1 MAQVI
6 KTTFQLRR
14 GNLEVWERNNPIL
27 AKGEP
32 SFVVDKNALKIGDGV
47 TPWKELEF
55 IGINQDD
62 LSKAIE
68 DYFKEN
74 PGAGSGGR
82 GIVSIERTSG
92 DGSPGS
98 QDVYTI
104 LYTDNTTSSFTVY
117 NGKDG
122 VGATEDCD
130 IFIVTIGEED
140 NATPSYYYADKTVEE
155 IAEAA
160 WKGKAVFCKHW
171 FTHTVV
177 PLLTITETEAVFS
190 NVIGIPEGD
199 KDQAYLVTV
208 TVDNEKVDILIDKL
222 EPGSNFIVNITR
234 NESDVYVSD
243 KTYEEVFTAIKS
255 GRNVMAKLEDFLF
268 PLSFFDNNSIAFIHT
283 LITPSKDSYVDDSFS
298 ITISLTPEGVEVHNK
313 SFSFYGEVD
322 LRIEEQL
329 TEAKEN
335 GDFNGK
341 DGRGIVSISKTDGTG
356 APGTYDTYTIT
367 YTDLTTSTFTVY
379 NGKDGEDGKDGA
391 SFWIATFP
399 IDWSI
404 NQLAECEISG
414 IQIPV
419 SRELKEYDLILGI
432 DGNVG
437 IVRWVRE
444 GKVGIRRSQVLLK
457 GQPGQ
462 DGRGIT
468 SILKTSGDGTPGST
482 DTYTISYGENSTST
496 FTVYNGK
503 DGKDGSAT
511 EGEQRKPQVF
521 QTTSFDLLP
530 TTDVY
535 IGDFGIVKTQ
545 IVDGKNSH
553 TAFIY
558 TENGWA
564 ALDGNYNANNV
575 YFDEDLL
582 VTTKIGTIQ
591 TLTNGQAVLPARG
604 KTLKQV
610 FSSLIAK
617 RKAPTATL
625 PSGTIEW
632 TNYENGNYLVEV
644 GETITPT
651 WKTTFSAGSYTY
663 GPSTGITATQAKV
676 YLSTNSNSSST
687 ISAGEMNGKTGS
699 LSALTIN
706 DTSTKHYAKVEYGWT
721 DGTSIPKDNFGDD
734 YINTSNNLPIQAAS
748 GKTDTSTYYIQGY
761 RKAFFGS
768 RVSPIELTSHN
779 IRSLADNTN
788 SSNAN
793 FTVTIDQ
800 GATQV
805 VIAVPQGRVVKKVED
820 NGAFGQDILEAF
832 DKYTDS
838 STINVGGADA
848 TSSNIGNYSAKYNVY
863 VYNPSTPLGSNTYTV
878 ILGNE

>member
-47 TPWKELEF
+47 TPWKELEY
-55 IGINQDD
+55 IGVGKED
-62 LSKAIE
+62 LAKAIE

-74 PGAGSGGR
+74 PDIDTGA
-82 GIVSIERTSG
+82 
-92 DGSPGS
+92 
-98 QDVYTI
+98 
-104 LYTDNTTSSFTVY
+104 
-117 NGKDG
+117 
-122 VGATEDCD
+122 
-130 IFIVTIGEED
+130 
-140 NATPSYYYADKTVEE
+140 
-155 IAEAA
+155 
-160 WKGKAVFCKHW
+160 
-171 FTHTVV
+171 
-177 PLLTITETEAVFS
+177 
-190 NVIGIPEGD
+190 
-199 KDQAYLVTV
+199 
-208 TVDNEKVDILIDKL
+208 
-222 EPGSNFIVNITR
+222 
-234 NESDVYVSD
+234 
-243 KTYEEVFTAIKS
+243 
-255 GRNVMAKLEDFLF
+255 
-268 PLSFFDNNSIAFIHT
+268 
-283 LITPSKDSYVDDSFS
+283 
-298 ITISLTPEGVEVHNK
+298 
-313 SFSFYGEVD
+313 
-322 LRIEEQL
+322 
-329 TEAKEN
+329 
-335 GDFNGK
+335 
-341 DGRGIVSISKTDGTG
+341 DGRGIVSIVRTDGD
-356 APGTYDTYTIT
+356 GTAGTVDTYTIT

-379 NGKDGEDGKDGA
+379 NGKDGDPGNGIAFIEYETTSVPGASIPLKFILDNGDTYNITIPGGKQGLDGRGIQSISRTDGNGAPGAADTYTIVYTDETTSTFTVTNGKDGEDGEDGA

-399 IDWSI
+399 IDWPI

-419 SRELKEYDLILGI
+419 SRELKEYDLILGA

-457 GQPGQ
+457 GQSGQ

-468 SILKTSGDGTPGST
+468 SILRTSGDGVPGT
-482 DTYTISYGENSTST
+482 RDTYTIYYTDDTTSTFDVINGHAGPMGPAGRGISFISLVGSSGSPSTSGVMDIYKIQYT
-496 FTVYNGK
+496 DGTFDSFTVYNGK
-503 DGKDGSAT
+503 DGKDGSNA
-511 EGEQRKPQVF
+511 ESEQREPQVF

-545 IVDGKNSH
+545 IVDDKNSH

-591 TLTNGQAVLPARG
+591 TLTNGQATLSAKG

-610 FSSLIAK
+610 FSSLIAE

-651 WKTTFSAGSYTY
+651 WKTTFSAGSYSY
-663 GPSTGITATQAKV
+663 GPATGVTSIQAKV

-699 LSALTIN
+699 LSALTVQ
-706 DTSTKHYAKVEYGWT
+706 DSTTKHYAKVDYGWAQ
-721 DGTSIPKDNFGDD
+721 GTSVPKDNFGDD
-734 YINTSNNLPIQAAS
+734 YTNTSKNLPIQAAS
-748 GKTDTSTYYIQGY
+748 NKTDTSTYYIQGY

-768 RVSPIELTSHN
+768 RVSPIELNSYN
-779 IRSLADNTN
+779 IRSLADNAN

-805 VIAVPQGRVVKKVED
+805 IIAVPQGRVVKKIED

-848 TSSNIGNYSAKYNVY
+848 TSSNIGSYSTKYNVY

>member
-14 GNLEVWERNNPIL
+14 GLLETWEKNNPIL

-32 SFVVDKNALKIGDGV
+32 SFVVDKNALKIGDGT
-47 TPWKELEF
+47 TPWKELEY
-55 IGINQDD
+55 IGLNQED
-62 LSKAIE
+62 LAKAIE

-74 PGAGSGGR
+74 PSSGTGA
-82 GIVSIERTSG
+82 
-92 DGSPGS
+92 
-98 QDVYTI
+98 
-104 LYTDNTTSSFTVY
+104 
-117 NGKDG
+117 
-122 VGATEDCD
+122 
-130 IFIVTIGEED
+130 
-140 NATPSYYYADKTVEE
+140 
-155 IAEAA
+155 
-160 WKGKAVFCKHW
+160 
-171 FTHTVV
+171 
-177 PLLTITETEAVFS
+177 
-190 NVIGIPEGD
+190 
-199 KDQAYLVTV
+199 
-208 TVDNEKVDILIDKL
+208 
-222 EPGSNFIVNITR
+222 
-234 NESDVYVSD
+234 
-243 KTYEEVFTAIKS
+243 
-255 GRNVMAKLEDFLF
+255 
-268 PLSFFDNNSIAFIHT
+268 
-283 LITPSKDSYVDDSFS
+283 
-298 ITISLTPEGVEVHNK
+298 
-313 SFSFYGEVD
+313 
-322 LRIEEQL
+322 
-329 TEAKEN
+329 
-335 GDFNGK
+335 
-341 DGRGIVSISKTDGTG
+341 DGRGIVSITRTSGDG
-356 APGTYDTYTIT
+356 APGTIDTYTIT

-379 NGKDGEDGKDGA
+379 NG
-391 SFWIATFP
+391 
-399 IDWSI
+399 
-404 NQLAECEISG
+404 
-414 IQIPV
+414 
-419 SRELKEYDLILGI
+419 R
-432 DGNVG
+432 
-437 IVRWVRE
+437 
-444 GKVGIRRSQVLLK
+444 
-457 GQPGQ
+457 

-468 SILKTSGDGTPGST
+468 SISRTSGNGAPGST
-482 DTYTISYGENSTST
+482 DTYTINYNDNSTST

-503 DGKDGSAT
+503 DGKDGSTT
-511 EGEQRKPQVF
+511 EGEQREPQVF

-535 IGDFGIVKTQ
+535 IGDFGIVKIQ

-591 TLTNGQAVLPARG
+591 TLTNGQATLSAKG

-610 FSSLIAK
+610 FSSLVAE

-663 GPSTGITATQAKV
+663 GPATGVTPTQAKV
-676 YLSTNSNSSST
+676 YLSTNSNSSSA
-687 ISAGEMNGKTGS
+687 IGAGEMNGKTGN
-699 LSALTIN
+699 LSALTVN
-706 DTSTKHYAKVEYGWT
+706 DTSTKHYAKVEYGWIE
-721 DGTSIPKDNFGDD
+721 GTSTPKDNFGDD
-734 YINTSNNLPIQAAS
+734 YINTSKNLPIQAVS
-748 GKTDTSTYYIQGY
+748 NKTDTSTYYIQGY

-779 IRSLADNTN
+779 IRSLTNNVN
-788 SSNAN
+788 SSNAS

-832 DKYTDS
+832 DKYTGS
-838 STINVGGADA
+838 STVNVGGADA

-863 VYNPSTPLGSNTYTV
+863 VYSPATPLGANTYTV
-878 ILGNE
+878 ILGDE

>member
-32 SFVVDKNALKIGDGV
+32 SFVVDKNALKIGDGA
-47 TPWKELEF
+47 TPWKELEY
-55 IGINQDD
+55 IGVGRED
-62 LSKAIE
+62 LAKAIE

-74 PGAGSGGR
+74 PDIDTGA
-82 GIVSIERTSG
+82 
-92 DGSPGS
+92 
-98 QDVYTI
+98 
-104 LYTDNTTSSFTVY
+104 
-117 NGKDG
+117 
-122 VGATEDCD
+122 
-130 IFIVTIGEED
+130 
-140 NATPSYYYADKTVEE
+140 
-155 IAEAA
+155 
-160 WKGKAVFCKHW
+160 
-171 FTHTVV
+171 
-177 PLLTITETEAVFS
+177 
-190 NVIGIPEGD
+190 
-199 KDQAYLVTV
+199 
-208 TVDNEKVDILIDKL
+208 
-222 EPGSNFIVNITR
+222 
-234 NESDVYVSD
+234 
-243 KTYEEVFTAIKS
+243 
-255 GRNVMAKLEDFLF
+255 
-268 PLSFFDNNSIAFIHT
+268 
-283 LITPSKDSYVDDSFS
+283 
-298 ITISLTPEGVEVHNK
+298 
-313 SFSFYGEVD
+313 
-322 LRIEEQL
+322 
-329 TEAKEN
+329 
-335 GDFNGK
+335 
-341 DGRGIVSISKTDGTG
+341 DGRGIISIVRTDGD
-356 APGTYDTYTIT
+356 GTAGTVDTYTIT

-379 NGKDGEDGKDGA
+379 NGKDGDPGNGIAFIEYETTSVPGASIPFKFILDNGDTYNITIPGGKQGLDGRGIQSISRTDGNGAPGAADTYTIVYTDETTSTFTVTNGKDGEDGA

-419 SRELKEYDLILGI
+419 SRELKEYDLILGT

-457 GQPGQ
+457 GQSGQ

-468 SILKTSGDGTPGST
+468 SILRTSGNGASGTR
-482 DTYTISYGENSTST
+482 DTYTIYYTDDTTSTFDVINGHAGPMGPAGRGISFISLVGSSGSPSTSGVVDT
-496 FTVYNGK
+496 YKIQYTDGTSDSFTVYNGK
-503 DGKDGSAT
+503 DGKDGSNA
-511 EGEQRKPQVF
+511 ESEQREPQVF

-545 IVDGKNSH
+545 IVDDKNSH

-591 TLTNGQAVLPARG
+591 TLTNGQATLSAKG

-610 FSSLIAK
+610 FSSLIAE

-644 GETITPT
+644 GKTITPT

-663 GPSTGITATQAKV
+663 GPATGVTSTQAKV

-699 LSALTIN
+699 LSALTVQ
-706 DTSTKHYAKVEYGWT
+706 DSTTKHYAKVDYGWVQ
-721 DGTSIPKDNFGDD
+721 GTSVPKDNFGDD
-734 YINTSNNLPIQAAS
+734 YTNTSKNLPIQAAS
-748 GKTDTSTYYIQGY
+748 NKTDTSTYYIQGY

-768 RVSPIELTSHN
+768 RVSPIELNSYN
-779 IRSLADNTN
+779 IRSLADNAN

-805 VIAVPQGRVVKKVED
+805 IIAVPQGRVVKKIED

-848 TSSNIGNYSAKYNVY
+848 TSSNIGSYSTKYNVY

>member
-14 GNLEVWERNNPIL
+14 GLLETWEKNNPIL

-32 SFVVDKNALKIGDGV
+32 SFVVDKNALKIGDGT
-47 TPWKELEF
+47 TPWKDLEY
-55 IGINQDD
+55 IGLNQDD
-62 LSKAIE
+62 LAKAIE

-74 PGAGSGGR
+74 PGSG
-82 GIVSIERTSG
+82 T
-92 DGSPGS
+92 
-98 QDVYTI
+98 
-104 LYTDNTTSSFTVY
+104 
-117 NGKDG
+117 
-122 VGATEDCD
+122 GA
-130 IFIVTIGEED
+130 
-140 NATPSYYYADKTVEE
+140 
-155 IAEAA
+155 
-160 WKGKAVFCKHW
+160 
-171 FTHTVV
+171 
-177 PLLTITETEAVFS
+177 
-190 NVIGIPEGD
+190 
-199 KDQAYLVTV
+199 
-208 TVDNEKVDILIDKL
+208 
-222 EPGSNFIVNITR
+222 
-234 NESDVYVSD
+234 
-243 KTYEEVFTAIKS
+243 
-255 GRNVMAKLEDFLF
+255 
-268 PLSFFDNNSIAFIHT
+268 
-283 LITPSKDSYVDDSFS
+283 
-298 ITISLTPEGVEVHNK
+298 
-313 SFSFYGEVD
+313 
-322 LRIEEQL
+322 
-329 TEAKEN
+329 
-335 GDFNGK
+335 
-341 DGRGIVSISKTDGTG
+341 DGRGIVSITRTSGDGAQGTTDI
-356 APGTYDTYTIT
+356 YTIT

-399 IDWSI
+399 IDWSFDQI
-404 NQLAECEISG
+404 AECEISG
-414 IQIPV
+414 IQVPV
-419 SRELKEYDLILGI
+419 SRELKEYDLILGT

-444 GKVGIRRSQVLLK
+444 GKVGIRRSQASLK
-457 GQPGQ
+457 GQSGQ

-468 SILKTSGDGTPGST
+468 SILRTSGNGAPGTR
-482 DTYTISYGENSTST
+482 DTYTIYYTDNTTST
-496 FTVYNGK
+496 FDVINGHAGPIGPAGRGISFISLVGSSGSSSTTGVVDTYKIQYTDGTADSFTVRNGK

-511 EGEQRKPQVF
+511 EGEQREPQVF

-535 IGDFGIVKTQ
+535 IGDFGIVKIQ

-591 TLTNGQAVLPARG
+591 TLTNGQATLSAKG

-610 FSSLIAK
+610 FSSLIAE

-663 GPSTGITATQAKV
+663 GPATGVTPIQAKV

-687 ISAGEMNGKTGS
+687 IGAGEMNGKTGS
-699 LSALTIN
+699 LNALIVN

-721 DGTSIPKDNFGDD
+721 NGTSTPKDNFGDD
-734 YINTSNNLPIQAAS
+734 HINTSKNLPIQAAS

-768 RVSPIELTSHN
+768 RVSPIELTSYN
-779 IRSLADNTN
+779 IRSLASNTN
-788 SSNAN
+788 SSNAS

-800 GATQV
+800 DATQV

-832 DKYTDS
+832 DKYIGS

-848 TSSNIGNYSAKYNVY
+848 TSSNIGSYSAKYNVY

-878 ILGNE
+878 ILDNE